1 MGLTVDSVGRSRT
14 VTYKCHDKAHLL
26 LLVLES
32 HQLILFLLSCQ
43 VCQFPRLPKN
53 NILAYRFSGFLAP
66 VIFSV

>member
-1 MGLTVDSVGRSRT
+1 MGLTVDIAWVGLSH
-14 VTYKCHDKAHLL
+14 KCHDKAHLL

-32 HQLILFLLSCQ
+32 HQLILFLFSCQ

-53 NILAYRFSGFLAP
+53 NILAYRFSGFLAL